1 MNIEFRTVIITVDG
15 VDKEI
20 NVAQEKD
27 EELLIRNGEYINKE
41 AQRIDEQIYCYVDE
55 AAWKMSDEE
64 LGKYVTEN
72 F

>member
-15 VDKEI
+15 VDEEV

-55 AAWKMSDEE
+55 EAWRRSDEE